1 MVKKKTSVVLP
12 GGIAGLVKEAQ
23 GNIVRQPQPVEE
35 TVTQTQKGGG
45 ASMGASSKKES
56 CVCGGASCFSRGI
69 R

>member
-35 TVTQTQKGGG
+35 TVTQTQ
-45 ASMGASSKKES
+45 
-56 CVCGGASCFSRGI
+56 
-69 R
+69 